1 MKKKLLT
8 LLLTLVALA
17 AFAGVGISAAAAGT
31 KDAVTVKN
39 ANWSAWNMVA
49 FETDT
54 DSGYPNPWG
63 PADPAHITVLDP
75 EGNILEPNAA
85 QFGMHIYIGVNGN
98 TEPAVGTTFTIHA
111 GYAYTANSEVKEDTT
126 WKYATQGATF
136 TKVEP
141 TGAVES
147 VAVAGELTV
156 QAGAT
161 ALDLSALR
169 GKATY
174 ADGEVV
180 PFLVTKDMISG

>member
-75 EGNILEPNAA
+75 EGNIL
-85 QFGMHIYIGVNGN
+85 
-98 TEPAVGTTFTIHA
+98 
-111 GYAYTANSEVKEDTT
+111 
-126 WKYATQGATF
+126 
-136 TKVEP
+136 
-141 TGAVES
+141 
-147 VAVAGELTV
+147 
-156 QAGAT
+156 
-161 ALDLSALR
+161 
-169 GKATY
+169 
-174 ADGEVV
+174 
-180 PFLVTKDMISG
+180 

>member
-111 GYAYTANSEVKEDTT
+111 GYAYTANSEVKEDIT
-126 WKYATQGATF
+126 WKYSTQGATF

-147 VAVAGELTV
+147 VAVAGRIDCSGGRNGPGSFRSAR
-156 QAGAT
+156 QS
-161 ALDLSALR
+161 DLCGRR
-169 GKATY
+169 GR
-174 ADGEVV
+174 
-180 PFLVTKDMISG
+180 SGSSSQKT